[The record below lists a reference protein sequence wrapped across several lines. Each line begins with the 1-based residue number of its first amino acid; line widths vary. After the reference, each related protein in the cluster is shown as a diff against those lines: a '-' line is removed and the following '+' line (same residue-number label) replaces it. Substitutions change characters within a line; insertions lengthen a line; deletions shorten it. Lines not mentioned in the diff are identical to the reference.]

1 MNSLEHIR
9 FKIPEIGPTCL
20 VVIIGAGGIVE
31 TAHLPAYRLAGIPV
45 RGIADIDKSKAERL
59 ASTFNIPCVYD
70 GVGAAVKENDL
81 DCIYDIAVPGKNIA
95 AVLAMLPDNCYALI
109 QKPMG
114 ENVRQAEEILSLCR
128 KKNITAGM
136 NFQLRYAP
144 YMLMAKQMMAEGLLG
159 NVCDLE
165 IYVNVYTPW
174 HLWRFL
180 YGAPRVEILYHSI
193 HYIDLVRNML
203 GNPGN
208 IFAKTTRH
216 PKMEQLQDVKSNI
229 IMDYGDF
236 IRVNISTNHTHNFGI
251 QHQDAYIKIE
261 GIKGAVKIKLGL
273 LMNYPEGV
281 EDSFEYILSGE
292 TQPRWKTLPVDGS
305 WFPHAFIGSM
315 HEIIKARQGLISR
328 PDNSVEDCVDTMR
341 LVEQAY
347 QFSEKT
353 VISSFSPSSSAG

>member
-1 MNSLEHIR
+1 MKNKDLQHIQ
-9 FKIPEIGPTCL
+9 FNIPVIGQTCP

-45 RGIADIDKSKAERL
+45 RGIVDIDKSKAERL
-59 ASTFNIPCVYD
+59 ASAFNIPHVYNR
-70 GVGAAVKENDL
+70 VEEMVKEAAC

-95 AVLAMLPDNCYALI
+95 EVLAMLPDNCYALI

-114 ENVRQAEEILSLCR
+114 ENIKQAEEILALCR

-144 YMLMAKQMMAEGLLG
+144 YVLMAKQMIGEGLLG
-159 NVCDLE
+159 DICDLE

-174 HLWRFL
+174 HLWNFL

-203 GNPGN
+203 GNPVN

-216 PKMEQLQDVKSNI
+216 PQMQQLQDVKSGI
-229 IMDYGDF
+229 IMDYGNF
-236 IRVNISTNHTHNFGI
+236 IRASISTNHAHHFGMR
-251 QHQDAYIKIE
+251 HQDAYIKIE
-261 GIKGAVKIKLGL
+261 GTKGAVKIVLGL

-281 EDSFEYILSGE
+281 EDSFEYILSDE
-292 TQPRWKTLPVDGS
+292 AQWKTLPVNGS

-315 HEIIKARQGLISR
+315 HEIIKARQGTVLH
-328 PDNSVEDCVDTMR
+328 PDNSVEDCIDTMR
-341 LVEQAY
+341 LVEKAY
-347 QFSEKT
+347 EVPK
-353 VISSFSPSSSAG
+353 P

>member
-9 FKIPEIGPTCL
+9 FDIPAIGQTCP

-45 RGIADIDKSKAERL
+45 KGIVDMDKRKAERL
-59 ASTFNIPCVYD
+59 ALVFNIPQVYNRAEEM
-70 GVGAAVKENDL
+70 VREAAC
-81 DCIYDIAVPGKNIA
+81 DCIYDIAVPGKNIT

-114 ENVRQAEEILSLCR
+114 ENIEQAEEILALCR

-144 YMLMAKQMMAEGLLG
+144 YVLMAKQMIGEGLLG
-159 NVCDLE
+159 DICDLE

-174 HLWRFL
+174 HLWNFL

-203 GNPGN
+203 GNPVN

-216 PKMEQLQDVKSNI
+216 PQMQQLQDVKSNI
-229 IMDYGDF
+229 IMDYGAF
-236 IRVNISTNHTHNFGI
+236 ISANISTNHTHNFGT
-251 QHQDAYIKIE
+251 HNQDAYIKIE
-261 GIKGAVKIKLGL
+261 GTKGAVKIKPGL
-273 LMNYPEGV
+273 LMNYPEGI
-281 EDSFEYILSGE
+281 EDGFEYILSGE
-292 TQPRWKTLPVDGS
+292 PQWKTLPVNGS

-315 HEIIKARQGLISR
+315 HEIIKARQGIVSY
-328 PDNSVEDCVDTMR
+328 PDNSVEDCIDTMR
-341 LVEQAY
+341 LVEKAY
-347 QFSEKT
+347 EVPK
-353 VISSFSPSSSAG
+353 A

>member
-1 MNSLEHIR
+1 MKIRDLQHIQ
-9 FKIPEIGPTCL
+9 FNIPVIGQTCP

-45 RGIADIDKSKAERL
+45 SGIVDIDKSKAERL
-59 ASTFNIPCVYD
+59 ASAFTIPHIYD
-70 GVGAAVKENDL
+70 GVEEMAKEVAC

-95 AVLAMLPDNCYALI
+95 EVLTMLPDNCYALI

-114 ENVRQAEEILSLCR
+114 ENIKQAEEILALCR

-144 YMLMAKQMMAEGLLG
+144 YVLMAKQMIGEGLLG
-159 NVCDLE
+159 DICDLE

-174 HLWRFL
+174 HLWNFL

-203 GNPGN
+203 GNPVN

-216 PKMEQLQDVKSNI
+216 PQMQQLQDVKSGI
-229 IMDYGDF
+229 IMDYGNF
-236 IRVNISTNHTHNFGI
+236 IRAGISTNHAHHFGKR
-251 QHQDAYIKIE
+251 HQDAYIKIE
-261 GIKGAVKIKLGL
+261 GTKGAVKIVLGL
-273 LMNYPEGV
+273 LMNYPEGA
-281 EDSFEYILSGE
+281 EDSFEYILSDE
-292 TQPRWKTLPVDGS
+292 AQWKTLPVNGS

-315 HEIIKARQGLISR
+315 HEIMKARQGAVLH
-328 PDNSVEDCVDTMR
+328 PDNSVEDCIDTMR
-341 LVEQAY
+341 LVEKAY
-347 QFSEKT
+347 ESAQTIMPKG
-353 VISSFSPSSSAG
+353 SSHLFNK

>member
-1 MNSLEHIR
+1 MNSLENIR
-9 FKIPEIGPTCL
+9 FDIPVIGQTCP

-45 RGIADIDKSKAERL
+45 KGIVDIDKLKAERL
-59 ASTFNIPCVYD
+59 ASAFNIPCVYD
-70 GVGAAVKENDL
+70 GVGEAVKENAL
-81 DCIYDIAVPGKNIA
+81 GCIYDIAVPGNNIA
-95 AVLAMLPDNCYALI
+95 AVSAMLPDNCYALI

-114 ENVRQAEEILSLCR
+114 ENVAQAEEILALCR

-144 YMLMAKQMMAEGLLG
+144 YILMAKQMMREGLLG
-159 NVCDLE
+159 DICDLE

-174 HLWRFL
+174 HLWSFL

-193 HYIDLVRNML
+193 HYIDLVRNIL

-216 PKMEQLQDVKSNI
+216 PQMQQLQDVKSNI
-229 IMDYGDF
+229 IMDYGSF
-236 IRVNISTNHTHNFGI
+236 IRANISTNHTHNFGI

-261 GIKGAVKIKLGL
+261 GTKGAVKIKLGL
-273 LMNYPEGV
+273 LLNYPEGV
-281 EDSFEYILSGE
+281 EDSFEYILTGE
-292 TQPRWKTLPVDGS
+292 TQPQWKPLPVNGS

-315 HEIIKARQGLISR
+315 HEVIKARQGIISR
-328 PDNSVEDCVDTMR
+328 PDNSVEDCIDTMR

-347 QFSEKT
+347 GFSEST
-353 VISSFSPSSSAG
+353 VISSSSLSS